1 AKNNH
6 ELLGFITPIA
16 FEMFNFDSYDLVISV
31 TSESAKGIIT
41 KPSTLHICYCLTPTR
56 YLWSGYDEYLSNPP
70 KKLSWI
76 PFYKIISKPLLNYA
90 KKWDLVAS
98 SRPDYYVA
106 ISTAVKNRIKKYY
119 GRDSEI
125 IYPPVETDKFKRQ
138 KSKVKITNHNSK
150 IEKLRMGD
158 FFLIVSRL
166 VPYKKVDLA
175 IEGLIKLGKNLIVV
189 GTGSEE
195 EKYKTKY
202 KSNKNIIFK
211 GFVTD
216 DELAMYYRN
225 AKAFIY
231 PQEEDFGITAV
242 EAQAAGIPV
251 IAYKK
256 GGVLDTIIDGK
267 TGILFNNQS
276 IKSLS
281 GAVLKLEKMK
291 FEKDEIVA
299 NSAKFSE
306 EKFEKEILDLMKLN
320 V

>member
-1 AKNNH
+1 
-6 ELLGFITPIA
+6 
-16 FEMFNFDSYDLVISV
+16 M
-31 TSESAKGIIT
+31 
-41 KPSTLHICYCLTPTR
+41 
-56 YLWSGYDEYLSNPP
+56 
-70 KKLSWI
+70 
-76 PFYKIISKPLLNYA
+76 
-90 KKWDLVAS
+90 VAS